1 MPESPEYIVKRSGQ
15 TVKFNAAKIRDAI
28 RKAGNAVSDEEI
40 TEEKVLSLTNQVLE
54 KIPAHTIPTVEQVQ
68 DIVEEVLIAN
78 DLPRTSKAYILYR
91 AERSK
96 LRQTE
101 KDLMDIFKSLTF
113 VDAKDSNIKRENAN
127 IDTDT
132 AMGTML
138 KYGSESAK
146 YFVDNNILDKDIA
159 DAHNG
164 GDIHIHDKDF
174 YLLTE
179 TCCQIDLLKLF
190 KDGFSTGHGHL
201 REPMSIQSYS
211 ALACIAIQANQN
223 EMHGGQSVPN
233 FDYSM
238 APGVAKT
245 FIKEYFKA
253 LALYLQFRYDVGGQE
268 AETAASALENELP
281 PEIVTLSGEQS
292 LEEKLIAMK
301 AEGKIGRAHV

>member
-1 MPESPEYIVKRSGQ
+1 MPDSPEYIVKRSGQ

-54 KIPAHTIPTVEQVQ
+54 KIPPHTIPSVEQVQ

-132 AMGTML
+132 AMGTMHSPNAAQPPSSSL
-138 KYGSESAK
+138 
-146 YFVDNNILDKDIA
+146 FWIA
-159 DAHNG
+159 CSFFMASG
-164 GDIHIHDKDF
+164 GFATRAASRFFCISPSITGF
-174 YLLTE
+174 CALPSIALTE
-179 TCCQIDLLKLF
+179 K
-190 KDGFSTGHGHL
+190 S
-201 REPMSIQSYS
+201 
-211 ALACIAIQANQN
+211 
-223 EMHGGQSVPN
+223 
-233 FDYSM
+233 
-238 APGVAKT
+238 
-245 FIKEYFKA
+245 
-253 LALYLQFRYDVGGQE
+253 
-268 AETAASALENELP
+268 
-281 PEIVTLSGEQS
+281 
-292 LEEKLIAMK
+292 
-301 AEGKIGRAHV
+301 